1 MRLRRFII
9 GKSERIGLTQRRRG
23 AEAQRFFYKFFFA
36 SLRLCVFALILVF
49 PVFAQKIAVLTPDK
63 TVGSQIFAAELGKS
77 LSQNYKILDA
87 SLSEAAF
94 RSNFY
99 ENPFNLS
106 STEAKN
112 IGAAIGCDYF
122 LLVKYETLRRS
133 SFKKDEYYESYAVI
147 FAVSSRTGNLVFWK
161 LNSFET
167 DKPSEAEKKL
177 FDSIGALTKEISDA
191 LQAAKNREI
200 TRSPDRKIE
209 ELPSENSPETKNF
222 RPPLPFRRIKPE
234 YTATANFYDI
244 EATVDI
250 LVDIDENGKI
260 LRTEITRWAGY
271 GLDESVTEA
280 VRKMNWRPA
289 ERSGK
294 TLPMRILLRYN
305 FKNIEDEN

>member
-1 MRLRRFII
+1 MKVAGSHLSVF
-9 GKSERIGLTQRRRG
+9 GLVCLLG
-23 AEAQRFFYKFFFA
+23 
-36 SLRLCVFALILVF
+36 LLVSSIT
-49 PVFAQKIAVLTPDK
+49 AQKIAVLTPDK
-63 TVGSQIFAAELGKS
+63 TVGGQFFAAQLGKS
-77 LSQNYKILDA
+77 LSRDYKILDTA
-87 SLSEAAF
+87 LSEAAF
-94 RSNFY
+94 RSNSY

-112 IGAAIGCDYF
+112 IGAAIGCNYF

-133 SFKKDEYYESYAVI
+133 SFKRDEYYESYAVI

-161 LNSFET
+161 LNSFEA

-177 FDSIGALTKEISDA
+177 FDSIGALAKEISDA

-200 TRSPDRKIE
+200 TQSPERKIE
-209 ELPSENSPETKNF
+209 EPPSENSPETKNF

-234 YTATANFYDI
+234 YTAQANFYDI

-250 LVDIDENGKI
+250 LVDVDETGKI
-260 LRTEITRWAGY
+260 LRSEITRWAGY
-271 GLDESVTEA
+271 GLDESVMEA

-289 ERSGK
+289 QRSGK